1 MLHTCQNS
9 TSCICEISLESKPS
23 LRPHN
28 YIHRWLTQKYGNEAL
43 ATPHPTVPRRR
54 FPAFGLALLLAWT
67 RSPSRCVPAPS
78 RRASPNAGTAATG
91 RPKDQAVVRCN
102 WCTGN
107 HGATDPAHGDG
118 LDKSNKGIGLEW
130 SWNTC
135 ITVKMMGQ
143 AWSKRVGSMLSWCAH
158 WLNLVHPWIVCSCQT
173 SWSGHYSI

>member
-28 YIHRWLTQKYGNEAL
+28 YIHKWLTQKYGNEAL

-78 RRASPNAGTAATG
+78 RRASPNAGTAGTG
-91 RPKDQAVVRCN
+91 RPKDALETMGPLTQP
-102 WCTGN
+102 TGMVW
-107 HGATDPAHGDG
+107 TC
-118 LDKSNKGIGLEW
+118 LDKSNKGVGLEW